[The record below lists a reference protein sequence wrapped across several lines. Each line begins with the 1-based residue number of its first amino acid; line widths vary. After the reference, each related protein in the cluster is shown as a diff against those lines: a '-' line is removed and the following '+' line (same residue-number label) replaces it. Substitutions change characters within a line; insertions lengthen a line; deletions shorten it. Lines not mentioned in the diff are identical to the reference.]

1 MKEYPVGALRPASFR
16 WQAFA
21 IHLAISLVILGI
33 LLYLLFV
40 HWFPGFLFDTDGGW
54 QALRVIA
61 GVDIVLGP
69 LLTLV
74 AANPAK
80 TTGHLRKDFTVI
92 GLIQVTALAAGT
104 WIAWDNRPHALL
116 WYDGTFRSMPYS
128 AFRDEPEAAAWIAAQ
143 GGERPLK
150 VFVDMPRDPFRRA
163 EVIARANERHSL
175 AMFDA
180 TLYRAWPG
188 NVQQLASLTRAAR
201 PLLAAKAEG
210 SEATIAGWLATHGM
224 TDADVLPVA
233 TSSRYSTYLLMLS
246 ASDYR
251 VLGVADLPIPLQFF
265 GIPPDQASIRLK

>member
-1 MKEYPVGALRPASFR
+1 MKQYPVGALRPASFR
-16 WQAFA
+16 FKAFA
-21 IHLAISLVILGI
+21 VHLAISLVVLGV

-104 WIAWDNRPHALL
+104 WIAWENRPYALL
-116 WYDGTFRSMPYS
+116 WYDGAFRSMPYS
-128 AFRDEPEAAAWIAAQ
+128 AFRDEPEARAWIAAQ
-143 GGERPLK
+143 EGDGLVK
-150 VFVDMPRDPFRRA
+150 VFVDMPRDPFARA
-163 EVIARANERHSL
+163 EVIARANARHSL

-180 TLYRAWPG
+180 TLYRPWPG
-188 NVQQLASLTRAAR
+188 DTQQLAALAR
-201 PLLAAKAEG
+201 KGRTLLARKVEG
-210 SEATIAGWLATHGM
+210 TEPAIAGWLAANGRA
-224 TDADVLPVA
+224 DAEVLPVA

-246 ASDYR
+246 ATDFR
-251 VLGVADLPIPLQFF
+251 VLGVADLAIPLQVF
-265 GIPPDQASIRLK
+265 GIAPDQADLRLK